1 MAIQYKKNKGNYH
14 NILDILVVKWLSL
27 DKNTNNIIN
36 IAQNIINIEH
46 AISIFI
52 PKNLKISYKI
62 IKFENNILSIAVPN
76 SENATRI
83 RYFSKE
89 IIKNMRLKFHLE
101 IDEIKIRIYSNCFVT
116 HKIIAENN
124 TKCFL
129 NEHILNNFKHL
140 QNKIQEG
147 PLKESIS
154 SLIKKNSLFI
164 KK

>member
-1 MAIQYKKNKGNYH
+1 MAIYYKKNKGNYH

-36 IAQNIINIEH
+36 IAQNMISIEH

-52 PKNLKISYKI
+52 PKNLKISYKL

-83 RYFSKE
+83 RYFSTD
-89 IIKNMRLKFHLE
+89 IIKNIQSKFHLK
-101 IDEIKIRIYSNCFVT
+101 IDTIKIKIYSNCFVT
-116 HKIIAENN
+116 HKPLAKNSA
-124 TKCFL
+124 KCFL
-129 NEHILNNFKHL
+129 NEHSLNNFKKL

-154 SLIKKNSLFI
+154 NLIKKNSTFI
-164 KK
+164 RT

>member
-1 MAIQYKKNKGNYH
+1 MAIHYKKNKGNYK
-14 NILDILVVKWLSL
+14 NILDILVVKWLTL

-52 PKNLKISYKI
+52 PNNLKISYKL

-89 IIKNMRLKFHLE
+89 IIKNMQSQFCLK
-101 IDEIKIRIYSNCFVT
+101 IDAIKIKIYSNCFIT
-116 HKIIAENN
+116 HKKIAKNN

-129 NEHILNNFKHL
+129 NENSLNNFKQL
-140 QNKIQEG
+140 ENKIQEG
-147 PLKESIS
+147 PLKKSIS
-154 SLIKKNSLFI
+154 NLIKKNSML
-164 KK
+164 